1 MSTTE
6 SKTGQTY
13 ESRGENGSSATELA
27 SPFTSPD
34 ERIAALEARI
44 KEDRLRSRA
53 EAVQVEDALARRKRS
68 RERRRH
74 AWQFIAGLV
83 LGIGAT
89 LLVSASIDDRAAYQP
104 PGAEALA
111 ASLGVE
117 YVGAPFECKPVGG
130 GFECFQ
136 PTATGGTTLQVR
148 LDYRGCWEAK
158 PNSTD
163 DVATAA
169 SGCIGAAAKP
179 GGSPRKPA
187 A

>member
-6 SKTGQTY
+6 GKTGQTY
-13 ESRGENGSSATELA
+13 ESRGGNGSSAAELA
-27 SPFTSPD
+27 SPFRSPD

-53 EAVQVEDALARRKRS
+53 EAVQVEDALAQRKRS
-68 RERRRH
+68 RDRRRH
-74 AWQFIAGLV
+74 AWQFLAGLA
-83 LGIGAT
+83 LGVGAT
-89 LLVSASIDDRAAYQP
+89 LLVSASIDDRAAYEP
-104 PGAEALA
+104 PGAKALA
-111 ASLGVE
+111 ASLGTK
-117 YVGAPFECKPVGG
+117 YVGAPFDCKPVGG

-136 PTATGGTTLQVR
+136 PTAAGGTTLQVR

-158 PNSTD
+158 PNSAD

-169 SGCIGAAAKP
+169 SGCIGAATKP
-179 GGSPRKPA
+179 GGSSGKPA